1 MKFDQFIQ
9 IFKISEKHENGCFSA
24 SDWPIETRFQIWTL
38 IWAQNRPTKRNWK
51 YWKKYF
57 FEIFILST
65 KMMKNGDFSKK
76 FQISKNGQD
85 RLNGHQKEI
94 FDHFWWNFV
103 KIWPEIE
110 NLVSGIWLT
119 SAFSR
124 FQISGFSKK
133 IQISKNG
140 QDR

>member
-1 MKFDQFIQ
+1 
-9 IFKISEKHENGCFSA
+9 
-24 SDWPIETRFQIWTL
+24 
-38 IWAQNRPTKRNWK
+38 
-51 YWKKYF
+51 
-57 FEIFILST
+57 
-65 KMMKNGDFSKK
+65 MMKNGDFSKK